1 MGKYAR
7 KLSNTKFA
15 RTRPSAWIIEI
26 ARLPAG
32 AVWKCSLRR
41 HRLNVGSCWKDVTR
55 DQGSRWIWPVAA
67 SAWDSSDTPA
77 GQQILPRISGRSP
90 RVKIPLKNEQ
100 SAYWSKRRG
109 CKTGAALPAAHGPN
123 RTSKIIHLHGYYESP
138 DTVVLASA
146 TISVFWAIQEAS
158 LSGPTPRHLH
168 GVTNAGTPYTSRHQ
182 PMYFDFLSKIKSG

>member
-1 MGKYAR
+1 MNMAGGRVSVGQFRYASR
-7 KLSNTKFA
+7 IADFA
-15 RTRPSAWIIEI
+15 SH
-26 ARLPAG
+26 
-32 AVWKCSLRR
+32 LRA
-41 HRLNVGSCWKDVTR
+41 L
-55 DQGSRWIWPVAA
+55 
-67 SAWDSSDTPA
+67 
-77 GQQILPRISGRSP
+77 P

-158 LSGPTPRHLH
+158 LSGPTP
-168 GVTNAGTPYTSRHQ
+168 
-182 PMYFDFLSKIKSG
+182 